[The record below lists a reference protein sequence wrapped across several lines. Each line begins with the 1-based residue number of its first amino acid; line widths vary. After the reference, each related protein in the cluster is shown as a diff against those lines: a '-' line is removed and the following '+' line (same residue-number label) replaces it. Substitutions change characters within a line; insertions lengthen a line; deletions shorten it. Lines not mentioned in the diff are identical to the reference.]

1 MEQCSAVTLL
11 DEKLQWLEAKLDGLR
26 NFEQRHSEHQ
36 QSMDA
41 ITVKLE
47 QLTEVVDQQH
57 VAAHETRMELHAKAE
72 SQQEELNG
80 VASALKGTQAA
91 LQTEQKRLQ
100 HELDKYTGI
109 LISKI
114 VRVECTLGFTDVPD
128 GQAD

>member
-80 VASALKGTQAA
+80 VAPALEGARAA
-91 LQTEQKRLQ
+91 PPTEQR
-100 HELDKYTGI
+100 ELDKYTGV

-114 VRVECTLGFTDVPD
+114 ARDECALGFTDGPD